1 MSRQGNFFIPGIRS
15 GALVVAL
22 ISASIFSAG
31 AQPAAKTEKGPP
43 NPLQGFSQNN
53 GQPIQIEAA
62 HLEVRDKQKVA
73 TFTGNVKVVQGDTTM
88 RCKSLVVHYEPKTQ
102 DGQSAPPPP
111 STTPAGPGGSSQIS
125 KIEMNGGVTVVQKDQ
140 TASGDSGLYDMKSNT
155 VTLKGN
161 VTVSQGQN
169 ILRGDRLVVD
179 MTTGRSV
186 VDAGKGP
193 VRMLIHQQPQTPGSQ
208 TPGSPASSGPP
219 AHKFGPQR
227 SSSSTSSSN

>member
-1 MSRQGNFFIPGIRS
+1 MSRQRNSFVACIRS
-15 GALVVAL
+15 RALIVAL
-22 ISASIFSAG
+22 ISACVSSAA
-31 AQPAAKTEKGPP
+31 AQPAAKTEK
-43 NPLQGFSQNN
+43 NTASPLQGFSQNN

-73 TFTGNVKVVQGDTTM
+73 TFSGNVKVVQGDTTM
-88 RCKSLVVHYEPKTQ
+88 RCKTLVVHYEQKPQ
-102 DGQSAPPPP
+102 DGQTAPPPP
-111 STTPAGPGGSSQIS
+111 TTAQPGPGGSSQIS

-179 MTTGRSV
+179 MTTGKSV
-186 VDAGKGP
+186 VDSGKGP
-193 VRMLIHQQPQTPGSQ
+193 VRMLIQQTQQPQTPGS
-208 TPGSPASSGPP
+208 TASSGSPASPGPSRR
-219 AHKFGPQR
+219 FGPQR
-227 SSSSTSSSN
+227 SSN

>member
-1 MSRQGNFFIPGIRS
+1 MSRRINFFIHGIRS

-22 ISASIFSAG
+22 ISAFILSAA
-31 AQPAAKTEKGPP
+31 AQPAAKTEKGPS

-73 TFTGNVKVVQGDTTM
+73 TFSGGVKVIQGDTTM
-88 RCKSLVVHYEPKTQ
+88 RCKSLVVHYEQKTQ

-111 STTPAGPGGSSQIS
+111 STGQPGLGGSSQIS
-125 KIEMNGGVTVVQKDQ
+125 KIEMNGGVTVVQKEQ

-179 MTTGRSV
+179 MTTGKSV

-193 VRMLIHQQPQTPGSQ
+193 VRMLIQQGPQTPGSAAS
-208 TPGSPASSGPP
+208 PGPSR
-219 AHKFGPQR
+219 KFGPQR
-227 SSSSTSSSN
+227 SSSSSSN